1 MLKSDRIYLAK
12 FALDPE
18 KEDQFDEIDLYF
30 DDEIEELPENEE
42 LDSLFEHQDDMEV
55 RSNEDQTAKWQ
66 RMGRKN
72 KRAED
77 DKS

>member
-18 KEDQFDEIDLYF
+18 MEDQFDDIDLYF
-30 DDEIEELPENEE
+30 DDEIEELAENGE

-55 RSNEDQTAKWQ
+55 KSNEDQTAKWQ

>member
-18 KEDQFDEIDLYF
+18 MEDQFDNIDLYF
-30 DDEIEELPENEE
+30 DDEIEELAENEE

>member
-30 DDEIEELPENEE
+30 DDEIEDLPENEE

-66 RMGRKN
+66 PMGRKN
-72 KRAED
+72 K
-77 DKS
+77 